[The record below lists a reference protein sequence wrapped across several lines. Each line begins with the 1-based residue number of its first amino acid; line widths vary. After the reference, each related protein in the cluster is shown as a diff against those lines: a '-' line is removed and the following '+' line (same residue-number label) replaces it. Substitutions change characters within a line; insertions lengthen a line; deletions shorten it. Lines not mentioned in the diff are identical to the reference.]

1 LALFLSCTIGAII
14 RLRQQARGKRETAGR
29 VSWSLETPPEEWHQG
44 IRRGETYA
52 QIHSTKD
59 AVVRF
64 CQVGIPTLLA
74 WNLLPIAWY
83 WRIGIILV
91 LPFVIGLI
99 VALYREGRRKG
110 QAEVR

>member
-1 LALFLSCTIGAII
+1 M
-14 RLRQQARGKRETAGR
+14 
-29 VSWSLETPPEEWHQG
+29 
-44 IRRGETYA
+44 
-52 QIHSTKD
+52 
-59 AVVRF
+59 
-64 CQVGIPTLLA
+64 LA